1 MRTAVAFLLCSI
13 PLSCFAQTA
22 ATKDPTAL
30 TALAQMVAATGWNP
44 ATLPVDATAT
54 ATVTTYRD
62 DTSQNTG
69 SITIQVK
76 GLREILV
83 HSNGGS
89 TVVNNDQA
97 AYTDEKGTH
106 PLASYSAV
114 SIQAIELPFLT
125 SLMNFNA
132 SNVSVQS
139 LGAETVN
146 GQATQKILIAP
157 QPIPNDLI
165 SLVRSKAWTVT
176 IWIASSGLPVQLA
189 YTRIAETNSAASATY
204 TRQFSGWQR
213 IGGVEIPFEQ
223 DDYLGSQHNFTVQLQ
238 SVQLNT
244 GLTDSIF
251 TVPTEQQ

>member
-1 MRTAVAFLLCSI
+1 MRIAGVLLLLWCVTL
-13 PLSCFAQTA
+13 PCLAQTN

-54 ATVTTYRD
+54 ATVTTYEG
-62 DTSQNTG
+62 DTQNTQ

-83 HSNGGS
+83 QSSAGS
-89 TVVNNDQA
+89 SVVNNDQA
-97 AYTDEKGTH
+97 AYTDEKGPH
-106 PLASYSAV
+106 LLASYSAM

-139 LGAETVN
+139 LGTDTVN
-146 GQATQKILIAP
+146 GQATEKVLISP
-157 QPIPNDLI
+157 QPFPNDSIGQL
-165 SLVRSKAWTVT
+165 RAKAWTMT

-189 YTRIAETNSAASATY
+189 YTRIPETNSAASLTC

-213 IGGVEIPFEQ
+213 VGGIEIPFAQ
-223 DDYLGSQHNFTVQLQ
+223 DDYCGSRHNFTIQLQ

-244 GLTDSIF
+244 GLADGIF
-251 TVPTEQQ
+251 TVPTVQQ

>member
-1 MRTAVAFLLCSI
+1 MRVAVVFLLCSI
-13 PLSCFAQTA
+13 PLSCFAQTT

-54 ATVTTYRD
+54 ATVTRYQG
-62 DTSQNTG
+62 DTQNTG
-69 SITIQVK
+69 SITMQVK

-83 HSNGGS
+83 QSNAGS

-106 PLASYSAV
+106 PLASYSAM

-139 LGAETVN
+139 LGTDTVN
-146 GQATQKILIAP
+146 GQATEKVLISP
-157 QPIPNDLI
+157 QPFPNDPI
-165 SLVRSKAWTVT
+165 GQMRAKAWTIT
-176 IWIASSGLPVQLA
+176 IWIASSTGLPAQLA
-189 YTRIAETNSAASATY
+189 YTRIAETDSAASLTC

-213 IGGVEIPFEQ
+213 VGGIEIPFEQ
-223 DDYLGSQHNFTVQLQ
+223 DDHSGSKHNFAVQLQ

-244 GLTDSIF
+244 GLSDSIF
-251 TVPTEQQ
+251 TVPTVQQ